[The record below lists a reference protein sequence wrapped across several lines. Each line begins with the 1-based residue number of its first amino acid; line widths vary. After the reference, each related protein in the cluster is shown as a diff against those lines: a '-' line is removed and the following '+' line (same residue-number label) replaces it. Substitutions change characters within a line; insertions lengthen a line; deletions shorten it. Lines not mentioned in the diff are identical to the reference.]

1 MNSIANNF
9 LADMDGPAP
18 TVELTE
24 FGDFTCGQCRR
35 SRSLLTSVLS
45 AFDGRVRYTYR
56 HFPNDRFEASK
67 MAALAAEAARRQD
80 QFWPMHQALFTMPTV
95 TRTTLS
101 VLAISLGLQ
110 YHQFLTDLNDEDL
123 HHRIEADRREGHQ
136 LGVLTTPTLFVG
148 GQRFYGKMTLS
159 RLAPLIQSHLSRH
172 TQPVLSKVDVVRGMI
187 YWGRGE

>member
-9 LADMDGPAP
+9 LADMGGPAP
-18 TVELTE
+18 AVELTE
-24 FGDFTCGQCRR
+24 FGDFTCGQCRQ

-45 AFDGRVRYTYR
+45 AFDGQVRYSYR
-56 HFPNDRFEASK
+56 HFPKDRCDASR
-67 MAALAAEAARRQD
+67 MAAVAVEAARRQD
-80 QFWPMHQALFTMPTV
+80 QFWPMYQALFTLPTI

-101 VLAISLGLQ
+101 VLASSLGLQ
-110 YHQFLTDLNDEDL
+110 YHQFLTDLDDEDL

-136 LGVLTTPTLFVG
+136 LGVLATPTLFVDG
-148 GQRFYGKMTLS
+148 HRFYGKMTLS

-172 TQPVLSKVDVVRGMI
+172 VQPVLSKVDVAKGVI